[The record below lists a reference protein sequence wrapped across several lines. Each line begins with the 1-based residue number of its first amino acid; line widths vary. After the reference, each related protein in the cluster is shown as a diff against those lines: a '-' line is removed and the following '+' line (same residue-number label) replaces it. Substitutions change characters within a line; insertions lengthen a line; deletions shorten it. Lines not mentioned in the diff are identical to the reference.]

1 VLHWICWLAAK
12 LVYRIRVHGAHH
24 IPAGGP
30 ALVVCNHVSY
40 VDGIL
45 LLAASRR
52 HVRFVIDAEFVN
64 RGVVGWFLRRIGAV
78 AMPRG
83 GPKATRAALTAIG
96 DALKGGALVGVFP
109 EAYPTRCGT
118 MLPFKRGFEL
128 IARHAGV
135 PVVPACID
143 RMWGSVWSYF
153 GGRLFWKLPHR
164 GKGPVRVAFGPPLPA
179 EATTFQARCA
189 VQRLLA
195 ECAQARARTILP
207 VHRQFI
213 RRASAQ
219 PFRPCLIDTGG
230 QARVLNYLKT
240 AVGAVCLAKCLRRRL
255 GKTPMVGIWLPSSTG
270 GVFANLALC
279 LLGKTA
285 VNLNYTAGP
294 DLVRSAVRQCG
305 IRHVLTSKRFLAKL
319 ACDPGEGVELIALE
333 EILPQVGRGMKL
345 AALLQVLLLPRC
357 LVDRALGLGRH
368 RADDLATVVF
378 SSGSTGEPKGV
389 MLTHANIAANVDA
402 FLEHADFTREDRVLG
417 ILPFFHSFGY
427 TVTMWGPLLV
437 GGSATYLPDPRAAKE
452 VGDAARE
459 QRCTV
464 MASTAT
470 FLRFYLRRCGADD
483 FQTMRLVVCG
493 AEKLPVSLADDFAE
507 KFSVRPLEGYG
518 CTELAPVVSVNMPD
532 AEVAGLRQV
541 RSRAGT
547 IGHPLPGVACRVAHP
562 DTGEPLAEGEEGLLW
577 VTGPN
582 VMRGYLHRDE
592 ETQKKVRDGWY
603 DTGDIGKLDGD
614 GFITLTGRLSRFAKI
629 GGEMVPLERL
639 EEEFHAVL
647 STTDRVIAV
656 AAVPD
661 DKRGERIVVL
671 HLALPDGR
679 DARSLCGALSDRGLP
694 NLWVPDAR
702 DFFAVDEM
710 PILGSGK
717 LDLQRLKQLA
727 LAAACPSDAGGGRSA
742 V

>member
-12 LVYRIRVHGAHH
+12 LVYRLRVLGADH
-24 IPAGGP
+24 IPASGP

-40 VDGIL
+40 IDGIL

-64 RGVVGWFLRRIGAV
+64 RGLVGWVLRRIGAV

-83 GPKATRAALTAIG
+83 GPKATRAALSAIT

-109 EAYPTRCGT
+109 EAYPTRCGA
-118 MLPFKRGFEL
+118 MLPFRRGFEL
-128 IARHAGV
+128 IARQAQV
-135 PVVPACID
+135 PIIPACID
-143 RMWGSVWSYF
+143 RMWGSVWSYS
-153 GGRLFWKLPHR
+153 GGKLYWKRSRR
-164 GKGPVRVAFGPPLPA
+164 GRGPVRIAFGPPLSA
-179 EATTFQARCA
+179 MSTAFQARGA
-189 VQRLLA
+189 VQHLLA
-195 ECAQARARTILP
+195 ECAKERARDILP
-207 VHRQFI
+207 VHRQFM
-213 RRASAQ
+213 RKAATQ

-230 QARVLNYLKT
+230 SGRVLNYLKT
-240 AVGAVCLAKCLRRRL
+240 AVGALCLARCLRRRL
-255 GKTPMVGIWLPSSTG
+255 GDTPMVGVWLPSSTG

-279 LLGKTA
+279 LLSKTA

-319 ACDPGEGVELIALE
+319 PCEAGDGVELVALE
-333 EILPQVGRGMKL
+333 DILPQVGRGMKL
-345 AALLQVLLLPRC
+345 VALLQVLLLPSW
-357 LVDRALGLGRH
+357 LLDLALGLRRH
-368 RADDLATVVF
+368 TANGLATVVF
-378 SSGSTGEPKGV
+378 SSGSTGEPKGI
-389 MLTHANIAANVDA
+389 MLTHANIAANVDS
-402 FLEHADFTREDRVLG
+402 FLEHADFTRDDRVLG
-417 ILPFFHSFGY
+417 VLPFFHSFGY

-470 FLRFYLRRCGADD
+470 FLRFYLRRCGPED
-483 FQTMRLVVCG
+483 FRTMRLIVCG
-493 AEKLPVSLADDFAE
+493 AEKLPVSLADDFAA
-507 KFSVRPLEGYG
+507 KFGVRPLEGYG
-518 CTELAPVVSVNMPD
+518 CTELAPVVSVNVPD
-532 AEVAGLRQV
+532 VEIAGLRQA
-541 RSRAGT
+541 RSKPGT
-547 IGHPLPGVACRVAHP
+547 IGHPLPGVACRVSHP
-562 DTGEPLAEGEEGLLW
+562 DSGEPLAEGEEGLLW

-592 ETQKKVRDGWY
+592 ETRKKIRDGWY
-603 DTGDIGKLDGD
+603 DTGDIGKLDAD
-614 GFITLTGRLSRFAKI
+614 GFVTLTGRLSRFAKI

-639 EEEFHAVL
+639 EEEFHAAMN
-647 STTDRVIAV
+647 TTDRVLAV

-671 HLALPDGR
+671 HLALPDSLN
-679 DARSLCGALSDRGLP
+679 AKSLCDALCDRGLP

-727 LAAACPSDAGGGRSA
+727 LATAR
-742 V
+742 